1 MKRILIMGLPG
12 AGKTTLAEAL
22 VSKLDAFWFNAD
34 EVRTMYSDW
43 DFSEEGRVRQAYRM
57 RSLAD
62 SEIEKGNTVICDF
75 VAPTKQIRDIFDAD
89 FTVWVDTID
98 ISRYADT
105 NKIFEAPGHYD
116 IRVTEQ
122 NSEAWAEVIVNQ
134 LHENNKSNFHRQMQ

>member
-1 MKRILIMGLPG
+1 MGLPG

-34 EVRTMYSDW
+34 EVRTMYLDW